1 MTCTH
6 VMFKFRPRPKW
17 PPVWIHRPDSIRL
30 YINTHKAKDSFLEV
44 SGHSLLSVQSALTL

>member
-1 MTCTH
+1 
-6 VMFKFRPRPKW
+6 MFKFRPRPKW
-17 PPVWIHRPDSIRL
+17 PPVWIHRSDSIRL